1 MEKWSVWFDDLPVE
15 TGGFPLQTLKF
26 AEGINAWSVFSLL
39 LLFLFQPV
47 DHSTST
53 RKHIYILL
61 YIYIYYIIYILY
73 YIYIIYYILYI
84 LYIYIPPWKR
94 HWIYVSSI
102 SLLYSTV
109 SMGQAVRP
117 GGPVNTLLHSECA
130 AVNSGRS
137 TEKSSPRRPS
147 YPSISQLEACSF
159 RWSISFKSSCSTSSR
174 GHHG

>member
-1 MEKWSVWFDDLPVE
+1 MR
-15 TGGFPLQTLKF
+15 G
-26 AEGINAWSVFSLL
+26 VFFRYCCSSFSNQLII
-39 LLFLFQPV
+39 
-47 DHSTST
+47 STST

-61 YIYIYYIIYILY
+61 YIYILYYIYIILYIIYILY
-73 YIYIIYYILYI
+73 IYYIYI
-84 LYIYIPPWKR
+84 IYIPPWKR

-159 RWSISFKSSCSTSSR
+159 R
-174 GHHG
+174 

>member
-1 MEKWSVWFDDLPVE
+1 MRGVFFRYCCSSFSNQLIIA
-15 TGGFPLQTLKF
+15 LQQ
-26 AEGINAWSVFSLL
+26 GSIYIYYY
-39 LLFLFQPV
+39 
-47 DHSTST
+47 
-53 RKHIYILL
+53 IYILY
-61 YIYIYYIIYILY
+61 YIIYYIIYI
-73 YIYIIYYILYI
+73 IYIIYYIYI

-159 RWSISFKSSCSTSSR
+159 R
-174 GHHG
+174 